1 MDRIKR
7 HWPIWVGALLLALLP
22 VMAFAQDVVNGTAD
36 VNSDTQAV
44 NGIPTDV
51 IMWAALVSA
60 FMPILIGLI
69 NRPWWTPTYKGICA
83 AIVSMIAGAATAY
96 FAGDLSS
103 AKDVISAMLVV
114 FTGAITFYNHW
125 FATTGIGA
133 KLERMT
139 AHTPDTTTRVH
150 GVN

>member
-1 MDRIKR
+1 MNRFKR
-7 HWPIWVGALLLALLP
+7 HWPILVGALILALVP
-22 VMAFAQDVVNGTAD
+22 VMALAQDVVNGQAD
-36 VNSDTQAV
+36 VTSNALAV

-51 IMWAALVSA
+51 IMWAGLVSA

-69 NRPWWTPTYKGICA
+69 NRPWWTPMAKGVCA
-83 AIVSMIAGAATAY
+83 AIVSVIAGAATAY

-114 FTGAITFYNHW
+114 FTGAIMFYNHW
-125 FATTGIGA
+125 FATTGLGA
-133 KLERMT
+133 KLEQMT
-139 AHTPDTTTRVH
+139 ASKRDVPPTVH